1 MIDDNSGI
9 AYGVSLAVTA
19 IIILGIVWITMA
31 PVVDEFDSLTT
42 DLNTR
47 DSGIFT
53 DRLVDKMNECNQIWS
68 YIVFLF
74 VAVPF
79 VFAIIRAI
87 KRQAY
92 ND

>member
-1 MIDDNSGI
+1 MIDDNSGA

-19 IIILGIVWITMA
+19 IFILGITWITMA
-31 PVVDEFDSLTT
+31 PVVDEFDSLAT
-42 DLNTR
+42 DLNAR

-53 DRLVDKMNECNQIWS
+53 DRLVCKMNECNQIWS

-87 KRQAY
+87 RRQAY